1 MKDSAKTY
9 LYYQRKL
16 LKEVK
21 REGLTSQ
28 EEKLLKIVDE
38 SISNLSAKEI
48 GKKASK
54 IKAEFKRVRK
64 TKKYKTE
71 RQFRNKFYKE
81 LKKFEEEELRR
92 EAKRRIMKLPPAP
105 DQMRQT
111 FYKHLTYKELTET
124 GITRMENGK
133 VVRYKGLEAVKKQTE
148 SLMLSSDS
156 EYKKT
161 MYIETYIQNMRDSGV
176 PEVVVVGDKTRY
188 PIQEMEKYLKS
199 LNPKLITYA
208 LDMGYIKSIQVYYL
222 WEDSDTDDLLK
233 KIDYYTS
240 QEGKSKIEA
249 NYNASENETNAMI
262 KIIREERRIQAIVDA
277 KKINEIRKVHK
288 NY

>member
-16 LKEVK
+16 LKEAK
-21 REGLTSQ
+21 RGGLTSQ
-28 EEKLLKIVDE
+28 EEKLIKIVEED
-38 SISNLSAKEI
+38 ISNLSAKEI

-64 TKKYKTE
+64 TQKYKSE

-81 LKKFEEEELRR
+81 LKKFETEEIRR
-92 EAKRRIMKLPPAP
+92 EAKRRLMKLPPAP

-111 FYKHLTYKELTET
+111 FYKTLTYKELMSK
-124 GITRMENGK
+124 GITRQEGGK
-133 VVRYKGLEAVKKQTE
+133 VVRYKGLEAVKKQTL

-156 EYKKT
+156 ERKKA

-188 PIQEMEKYLKS
+188 PIQEMENYLKS
-199 LNPKLITYA
+199 LSPRVITYA
-208 LDMGYIKSIQVYYL
+208 LDMGFIKSIQ
-222 WEDSDTDDLLK
+222 
-233 KIDYYTS
+233 I
-240 QEGKSKIEA
+240 
-249 NYNASENETNAMI
+249 
-262 KIIREERRIQAIVDA
+262 
-277 KKINEIRKVHK
+277 
-288 NY
+288 

>member
-48 GKKASK
+48 SKRASK

-81 LKKFEEEELRR
+81 LKKFEGEELRR

>member
-28 EEKLLKIVDE
+28 EEKLIKIVDE

-48 GKKASK
+48 SKRASK

>member
-48 GKKASK
+48 SKRASK

>member
-9 LYYQRKL
+9 LYYQKKL

-48 GKKASK
+48 GKRASK
-54 IKAEFKRVRK
+54 IKSEFKRIRK

-81 LKKFEEEELRR
+81 LKKFEGEEIRR

-111 FYKHLTYKELTET
+111 FYKYLTYKELTQT

-156 EYKKT
+156 EYKKS

-176 PEVVVVGDKTRY
+176 PEVVVVEGKTRY
-188 PIQEMEKYLKS
+188 PIQEMENYLKS
-199 LNPKLITYA
+199 LSPRVITYA

-222 WEDSDTDDLLK
+222 WEDSDTYDLIK

-240 QEGKSKIEA
+240 QVGKSKLEA
-249 NYNASENETNAMI
+249 NYNASESETNEMI
-262 KIIREERRIQAIVDA
+262 KVIRKERRIQAIIDA
-277 KKINEIRKVHK
+277 KQINEIRKVHK

>member
-16 LKEVK
+16 LKEAK
-21 REGLTSQ
+21 RGGLTSQ
-28 EEKLLKIVDE
+28 EEKLIKIVEED
-38 SISNLSAKEI
+38 ISNLGAKEI

-64 TKKYKTE
+64 TQKYKSE

-81 LKKFEEEELRR
+81 LKKFEYEEIRR
-92 EAKRRIMKLPPAP
+92 EAKRRLMKLPPAP

-111 FYKHLTYKELTET
+111 FYKTLTFKDLMSK
-124 GITRMENGK
+124 GITRQEDGK
-133 VVRYKGLEAVKKQTE
+133 VVRYKGLEAVKKQTL

-156 EYKKT
+156 ERKKA

-176 PEVVVVGDKTRY
+176 PEVVVVGDKERY
-188 PIQEMEKYLKS
+188 PIREMENYLKS
-199 LNPKLITYA
+199 LSPRVITYA
-208 LDMGYIKSIQVYYL
+208 LDMGFIKSIQIYYI
-222 WEDSDTDDLLK
+222 WEDSDTDELLK
-233 KIDYYTS
+233 LLDYYTS
-240 QEGKSKIEA
+240 SEGKSRLEA
-249 NYNASENETNAMI
+249 NYNASEDETNEMV
-262 KIIREERRIQAIVDA
+262 KLIRQERKIQARLES
-277 KKINEIRKVHK
+277 KRLKEIRINK

>member
-48 GKKASK
+48 SKRALK

>member
-9 LYYQRKL
+9 LYYQKKL

-48 GKKASK
+48 GKRASK
-54 IKAEFKRVRK
+54 IKAEFKRIRK

-81 LKKFEEEELRR
+81 LKKFEGEEIRR

-111 FYKHLTYKELTET
+111 FYKYLTYKELMET

-133 VVRYKGLEAVKKQTE
+133 VVRYKGLKAVKKQTE

-156 EYKKT
+156 EYKKS

-176 PEVVVVGDKTRY
+176 PEVVVVEGNTRY

-199 LNPKLITYA
+199 LNPRLLTYA

-222 WEDSDTDDLLK
+222 WEDTDTYDLIK

-249 NYNASENETNAMI
+249 NYNASESETNEMI
-262 KIIREERRIQAIVDA
+262 KVIRKERRIQAIIDA
-277 KKINEIRKVHK
+277 KQINEIRKVHK

>member
-9 LYYQRKL
+9 LYYQKKL
-16 LKEVK
+16 LREVK

-48 GKKASK
+48 GKRASK
-54 IKAEFKRVRK
+54 IKSEFKRVRK

-81 LKKFEEEELRR
+81 LKKFEGEEIRR

-111 FYKHLTYKELTET
+111 FYKYLTYKQLMET

-176 PEVVVVGDKTRY
+176 PEVVVVEGKTRY

-199 LNPKLITYA
+199 LNPRLITYA

-222 WEDSDTDDLLK
+222 WEDNDTYDLLK

-240 QEGKSKIEA
+240 QAGKSKLEA
-249 NYNASENETNAMI
+249 NYNASESETNEMI
-262 KIIREERRIQAIVDA
+262 KVIRKERRIQAIIDA
-277 KKINEIRKVHK
+277 KQINEIRKVHK

>member
-28 EEKLLKIVDE
+28 EEKLIKIVEED
-38 SISNLSAKEI
+38 ISNLSAKEI
-48 GKKASK
+48 GKRASK
-54 IKAEFKRVRK
+54 IKSEFKRVRK
-64 TKKYKTE
+64 TKKYKSE
-71 RQFRNKFYKE
+71 RQFRNNFYKE
-81 LKKFEEEELRR
+81 LKKFENEELRR

-111 FYKHLTYKELTET
+111 FYKHLTYKELMET
-124 GITRMENGK
+124 GITRMEKGK
-133 VVRYKGLEAVKKQTE
+133 VVRYKGLKAVKKQTE

-156 EYKKT
+156 ERKKA
-161 MYIETYIQNMRDSGV
+161 MYIETYIQNMRDSGI

-188 PIQEMEKYLKS
+188 PIREMEEYLKS
-199 LNPKLITYA
+199 LSPKFITYA

-222 WEDSDTDDLLK
+222 WENSDTYDLLK
-233 KIDYYTS
+233 KIDYYIS
-240 QEGKSKIEA
+240 NEGKSKLEA
-249 NYNASENETNAMI
+249 NYNASESETNAMV
-262 KIIREERRIQAIVDA
+262 KLIREERRIQAIVDA
-277 KKINEIRKVHK
+277 KKINKIRKVHK

>member
-28 EEKLLKIVDE
+28 EEKLIKIVEED
-38 SISNLSAKEI
+38 ISNLSAKEI
-48 GKKASK
+48 GKRASK
-54 IKAEFKRVRK
+54 IKSEFKRVRK
-64 TKKYKTE
+64 TKKYKSE
-71 RQFRNKFYKE
+71 RQFRNNFYKE
-81 LKKFEEEELRR
+81 LKKFENEELRR

-111 FYKHLTYKELTET
+111 FYKHLTYKELMET
-124 GITRMENGK
+124 GITRMEKGK

-156 EYKKT
+156 ERKKA
-161 MYIETYIQNMRDSGV
+161 MYIETYIQNMRDSGI

-188 PIQEMEKYLKS
+188 PIREMEEYLKS
-199 LNPKLITYA
+199 LSPKFITYA

-222 WEDSDTDDLLK
+222 WENSDTYDLLK
-233 KIDYYTS
+233 KIDYYIS
-240 QEGKSKIEA
+240 NEGKSKLEA
-249 NYNASENETNAMI
+249 NYNASESETNAMV
-262 KIIREERRIQAIVDA
+262 KLIREERRIQAIVDA
-277 KKINEIRKVHK
+277 KKINKIRKVHK